1 MVNLL
6 PLCDYWG
13 WDEFAPGQPGS
24 SPQFLSVEQASDR
37 LDFGPCPLAQK
48 QSSWTQEGIRWKIP
62 CFDQPSSHTGQTTVL
77 EMVEQIGQRPW
88 WSLLTPTQRERGSI
102 PTYLDGGI

>member
-48 QSSWTQEGIRWKIP
+48 QSSWTQEGIDRTLE
-62 CFDQPSSHTGQTTVL
+62 SSNFLCSQSPESL
-77 EMVEQIGQRPW
+77 EVQRVHNELVTSYSW
-88 WSLLTPTQRERGSI
+88 Q
-102 PTYLDGGI
+102 DGGSFPKLVS

>member
-62 CFDQPSSHTGQTTVL
+62 CFDQPSSHTGQTTVM
-77 EMVEQIGQRPW
+77 EMVEQIGTETVVVSPD
-88 WSLLTPTQRERGSI
+88 SHPEGERLNSHL
-102 PTYLDGGI
+102 P

>member
-24 SPQFLSVEQASDR
+24 SPQFLSVEQAG
-37 LDFGPCPLAQK
+37 L
-48 QSSWTQEGIRWKIP
+48 
-62 CFDQPSSHTGQTTVL
+62 
-77 EMVEQIGQRPW
+77 
-88 WSLLTPTQRERGSI
+88 
-102 PTYLDGGI
+102 